1 MPTAGGNPDSRYFRE
16 IERESFFGRS
26 QMVGIIGMKC
36 FQETN
41 CETLFLFPH
50 LALAVF
56 DREGFLF
63 YRGLSLTQWQTDGGV
78 G

>member
-1 MPTAGGNPDSRYFRE
+1 
-16 IERESFFGRS
+16 
-26 QMVGIIGMKC
+26 MVGIIGMKC